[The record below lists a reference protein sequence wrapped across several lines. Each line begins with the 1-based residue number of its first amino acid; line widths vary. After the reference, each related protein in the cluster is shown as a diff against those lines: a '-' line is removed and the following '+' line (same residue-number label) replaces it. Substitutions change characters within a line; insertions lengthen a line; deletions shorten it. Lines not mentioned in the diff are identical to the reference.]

1 MGTYGS
7 RQLTLQGCIGCCR
20 LPSNWRVGG
29 GHLGCCF
36 QLFLANFGNCGG
48 YFFFRPAATPPPA
61 WRGQLNASPNDE
73 GSLRHCDDACG
84 CPRPLIPVHPHT
96 RGTVMQQPSSMNVAI
111 AGGGIAGLA
120 AAIALRR
127 SGRNVTM
134 YVCTR

>member
-61 WRGQLNASPNDE
+61 WRGQLNASV
-73 GSLRHCDDACG
+73 HDARSRIIG
-84 CPRPLIPVHPHT
+84 GNNEDQRIPPT
-96 RGTVMQQPSSMNVAI
+96 RSTPVSRYTSK
-111 AGGGIAGLA
+111 
-120 AAIALRR
+120 
-127 SGRNVTM
+127 
-134 YVCTR
+134 